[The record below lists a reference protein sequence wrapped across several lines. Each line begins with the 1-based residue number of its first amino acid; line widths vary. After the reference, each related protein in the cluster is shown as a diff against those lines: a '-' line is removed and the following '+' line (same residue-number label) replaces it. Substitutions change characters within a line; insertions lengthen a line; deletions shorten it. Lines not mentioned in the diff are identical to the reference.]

1 MITIISGFPGVGKT
15 LFLTNLVAEQMINK
29 GLEDYLN
36 LKREL
41 KQMSNG
47 GMVFNLPPQHH
58 LVFSDYPVKINR
70 HLHTYEISGFDIG
83 LPNPFFKTKVIP
95 PYSTIFLDEAQRYYD
110 SRFSKYLRED
120 VYRWFQLHRH
130 NDYNIFMSCQ
140 RLANI
145 DVNIRAIA
153 ENCIVIDSVE
163 FKKNNYGQV
172 KKIVWKMRKFHSCDS
187 AETYMLAR
195 EKNKNSDIGE
205 KFEVVSKLPIT
216 NFYNTK
222 SCKPVFYNNKYTE
235 GFDYFYDGDYV
246 FTLDSFIEFNNKHY
260 FVAPVGY
267 LKNTKYDEKILK
279 EQGGFVL

>member
-1 MITIISGFPGVGKT
+1 MITIISGFPGAGKT
-15 LFLTNLVAEQMINK
+15 LYLTNLIAEQIINK
-29 GLEDYLN
+29 GLEDFLN
-36 LKREL
+36 LKKEL
-41 KQMSNG
+41 KKMSNG
-47 GMVFNLPPQHH
+47 GMDYNLPPQHH

-70 HLHTYEISGFDIG
+70 HLHSYDISGFEIG

-163 FKKNNYGQV
+163 FKKDTYGQV
-172 KKIVWKMRKFHSCDS
+172 KKIVWKMRKFHSCDT
-187 AETYMLAR
+187 AETYMLSR
-195 EKNKNSDIGE
+195 EKGQKSDIGE
-205 KFEVVSKLPIT
+205 KLEVVSKIPIT
-216 NFYNTK
+216 YFYNTK
-222 SCKPVFYNNKYTE
+222 SCKPVFYNSKYYE
-235 GFDYFYDGDYV
+235 SFDYYFDEDYV
-246 FTLDSFIEFNNKHY
+246 FTLNSFIDFNNKHY
-260 FVAPVGY
+260 FVAPTGY
-267 LKNTKYDEKILK
+267 LKNAKNDEKILEK
-279 EQGGFVL
+279 GGIIL